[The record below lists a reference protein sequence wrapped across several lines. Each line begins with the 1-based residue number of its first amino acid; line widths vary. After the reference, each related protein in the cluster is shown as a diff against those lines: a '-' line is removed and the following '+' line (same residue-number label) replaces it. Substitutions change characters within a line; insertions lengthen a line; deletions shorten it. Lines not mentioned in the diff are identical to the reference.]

1 MKITALPRFSIQCAR
16 GARKRR
22 FGGGLAAR
30 LLCGIIMRVC
40 SRCAGR
46 ALLHQNRERSCDR
59 PLYQALY
66 RKWRPQTFADVIGQ
80 QHVTDTLRAQ
90 LKSGRLSH
98 AYLFTGTR
106 GTGKTTCAKILAR
119 AVNCEH
125 PVNGDPCNECAAC
138 RGILDGSVL
147 DVTEI
152 DAASNNGVDN
162 IRDLRDETRYTP
174 AQVKKRVFIIDEVH
188 MLSIGAFNALLK
200 TLEEPPEHV
209 LFILATTELHKV
221 PATILSRCQRFDFR
235 RIGAED
241 IARRLL
247 QVADGEGIQL
257 TEGAARLIARLAD
270 GAMRDALS
278 MLDRAA
284 AAGAVDEQT
293 VTAALGVLG
302 QDDGVRLAEALKAGD
317 LAAAVG
323 LLDEYYNEGRDLAA
337 VYDQLLGL
345 IRDALLVKTSKTDV
359 SALISPA
366 YSVKTLQK
374 LCDGLA
380 SSTLIA
386 WSRVIGE
393 ALDRMRSAANR
404 RVEAE
409 LCAVRLCSLGAED
422 YDTLGGRV
430 EALEEKL
437 KNGVPVQVVQGAAPA
452 RGTDAPPPPGDADAP
467 PPPDDSDAPP
477 WLEEEQA
484 QAAPAPAA
492 VPAAPAADYRD
503 WPLWPRLLEALA
515 GKINIGAHTNLK
527 LSARGVEED
536 GALVILCEDKMTAI
550 LAAKEPTLKVIREQ
564 AAALAGG
571 PVKVKVREAGDE
583 PVRAKNNKVDE
594 LIGRAKAFDIQV
606 KEL

>member
-1 MKITALPRFSIQCAR
+1 MKITALPRFSIEMALQAALCLERLEA
-16 GARKRR
+16 
-22 FGGGLAAR
+22 GLR
-30 LLCGIIMRVC
+30 PPLCGVYGPE
-40 SRCAGR
+40 GR
-46 ALLHQNRERSCDR
+46 KTGKGAVQAK
-59 PLYQALY
+59 LYQALY

-80 QHVTDTLRAQ
+80 QHITDTLRAQ
-90 LKSGRLSH
+90 LQSGRLSH

-125 PVNGDPCNECAAC
+125 PVNGDPCNECVAC

-247 QVADGEGIQL
+247 DVAAGEGIQL

-293 VTAALGVLG
+293 VTTALGVLG

-323 LLDEYYNEGRDLAA
+323 LLDEYYNAGRDLAS
-337 VYDQLLGL
+337 VYDQMLGL

-359 SALISPA
+359 SGLISPA

-386 WSRVIGE
+386 WSRVIGD

-409 LCAVRLCSLGAED
+409 LCAVRLCSLGAEN

-437 KNGVPVQVVQGAAPA
+437 KNGVPVQVVQGAAVPA
-452 RGTDAPPPPGDADAP
+452 RGADAPPPPGDEDAP

-477 WLEEEQA
+477 WLGEEQG
-484 QAAPAPAA
+484 QAAPAKQEEEAAA
-492 VPAAPAADYRD
+492 VPAQAD
-503 WPLWPRLLEALA
+503 WPHWAKLLEALT
-515 GKINIGAHTNLK
+515 GKINTGAHTNLK

-536 GALVILCEDKMTAI
+536 GGLVILCEDSITAM
-550 LAAKEPTLKVIREQ
+550 LAKAEPTMKVIREQ
-564 AAALAGG
+564 AAALAGA
-571 PVKVKVREAGDE
+571 PIKVKVREAGDE
-583 PVRAKNNKVDE
+583 PVQKKNIAVDE

>member
-1 MKITALPRFSIQCAR
+1 M
-16 GARKRR
+16 
-22 FGGGLAAR
+22 
-30 LLCGIIMRVC
+30 
-40 SRCAGR
+40 
-46 ALLHQNRERSCDR
+46 
-59 PLYQALY
+59 YQALY

-90 LKSGRLSH
+90 IKSGRLSH

-247 QVADGEGIQL
+247 DVAAGEGIEL

-302 QDDGVRLAEALKAGD
+302 QGDGMRLAEALKAGD

-337 VYDQLLGL
+337 VYDQMLGL

-366 YSVKTLQK
+366 YTVKTLQK

-380 SSTLIA
+380 ASTLLA

-430 EALEEKL
+430 EALEEKM
-437 KNGVPVQVVQGAAPA
+437 KRGMPVQAAPQAAPAAPA
-452 RGTDAPPPPGDADAP
+452 RSGDDLPPPPGDADAP
-467 PPPDDSDAPP
+467 PPPDDSEAPP

-484 QAAPAPAA
+484 QAAPA
-492 VPAAPAADYRD
+492 APAKRAEPESAPAQAD
-503 WPLWPRLLEALA
+503 WPHWPALLEGLA
-515 GKINIGAHTNLK
+515 GKINTGALTNLK

-536 GALVILCEDKMTAI
+536 GGLVILCEDSITVM
-550 LAAKEPTLKVIREQ
+550 LAKAEPTLRVIREQ
-564 AAALAGG
+564 AAALAGA
-571 PVKVKVREAGDE
+571 PIKVKVREAGDD
-583 PVRAKNNKVDE
+583 PVQKNTAVDE

>member
-1 MKITALPRFSIQCAR
+1 M
-16 GARKRR
+16 
-22 FGGGLAAR
+22 
-30 LLCGIIMRVC
+30 
-40 SRCAGR
+40 
-46 ALLHQNRERSCDR
+46 
-59 PLYQALY
+59 YQALY

-80 QHVTDTLRAQ
+80 QHITDTLRAQ
-90 LKSGRLSH
+90 LQSGRLSH

-247 QVADGEGIQL
+247 DVAAGEGIQL

-323 LLDEYYNEGRDLAA
+323 LLDEYYNAGRDLAS
-337 VYDQLLGL
+337 VYDQMLGL

-359 SALISPA
+359 SGLISPA

-380 SSTLIA
+380 ASTLIA
-386 WSRVIGE
+386 WSRVIGN

-409 LCAVRLCSLGAED
+409 LCAVRLCSLGAEN

-437 KNGVPVQVVQGAAPA
+437 KNGVPVQVVQGTAAPA
-452 RGTDAPPPPGDADAP
+452 RGTDAPPPPGDEDAP
-467 PPPDDSDAPP
+467 PPPDDYDAPP
-477 WLEEEQA
+477 WLGEEQG
-484 QAAPAPAA
+484 QAS
-492 VPAAPAADYRD
+492 PAAPAKQEPPETASALAD
-503 WPLWPRLLEALA
+503 WPHWAKLLEALT
-515 GKINIGAHTNLK
+515 GKINTGAHTNLK
-527 LSARGVEED
+527 LSAKGVLED
-536 GALVILCEDKMTAI
+536 GALVILCEDGITAM
-550 LAAKEPTLKVIREQ
+550 LAKAEPTMKVIREQ
-564 AAALAGG
+564 AAALAGA
-571 PVKVKVREAGDE
+571 PIKIKVREAGDE
-583 PVRAKNNKVDE
+583 PIQKKNTAVDE
-594 LIGRAKAFDIQV
+594 IIGRAKAFDIQV

>member
-1 MKITALPRFSIQCAR
+1 M
-16 GARKRR
+16 
-22 FGGGLAAR
+22 
-30 LLCGIIMRVC
+30 
-40 SRCAGR
+40 
-46 ALLHQNRERSCDR
+46 
-59 PLYQALY
+59 YQALY

-90 LKSGRLSH
+90 IKSGRLSH

-247 QVADGEGIQL
+247 DVATGEGIEL

-302 QDDGVRLAEALKAGD
+302 QGDGVRLAEALKAGD

-337 VYDQLLGL
+337 VYDQMLGL
-345 IRDALLVKTSKTDV
+345 IRDALLVKTSRTDV

-366 YSVKTLQK
+366 YTVKTLQK

-380 SSTLIA
+380 ASTLLA

-430 EALEEKL
+430 EALEEKM
-437 KNGVPVQVVQGAAPA
+437 KRGVPVQAPPQAAPAAPA
-452 RGTDAPPPPGDADAP
+452 RGGDDLPPPPGDADAP
-467 PPPDDSDAPP
+467 PPPDDSEAPP

-484 QAAPAPAA
+484 QAAPA
-492 VPAAPAADYRD
+492 APAKRAEPEGAPAQAD
-503 WPLWPRLLEALA
+503 WPHWPALLEGLA
-515 GKINIGAHTNLK
+515 GKINTGALTNLK

-536 GALVILCEDKMTAI
+536 GGLVILCEDSITVM
-550 LAAKEPTLKVIREQ
+550 LAKAEPTLRVIREQ
-564 AAALAGG
+564 AAALAGA
-571 PVKVKVREAGDE
+571 PIKVKVREAGDE
-583 PVRAKNNKVDE
+583 PVQKNTAVDE

>member
-1 MKITALPRFSIQCAR
+1 M
-16 GARKRR
+16 
-22 FGGGLAAR
+22 
-30 LLCGIIMRVC
+30 
-40 SRCAGR
+40 
-46 ALLHQNRERSCDR
+46 
-59 PLYQALY
+59 YQALY

-80 QHVTDTLRAQ
+80 QHITDTLRAQ
-90 LKSGRLSH
+90 LQSGRLSH

-247 QVADGEGIQL
+247 DVAAGEGIEL

-302 QDDGVRLAEALKAGD
+302 QDDGIRLAEHLKNGD
-317 LAAAVG
+317 LAAAIA
-323 LLDEYYNEGRDLAA
+323 LIDDYYNAGRDLAA
-337 VYDQLLGL
+337 VYDQMLGL

-366 YSVKTLQK
+366 YTVKSLQK

-409 LCAVRLCSLGAED
+409 LCAVRLCSLGAEQ
-422 YDTLGGRV
+422 YDSLSGRV
-430 EALEEKL
+430 EVLEEKM
-437 KNGVPVQVVQGAAPA
+437 KHGVPVAAAPA
-452 RGTDAPPPPGDADAP
+452 QSAPQADDMPPPPGDADAP
-467 PPPDDSDAPP
+467 PPPDDSDAPL
-477 WLEEEQA
+477 WAQEETA
-484 QAAPAPAA
+484 GQAAPQAKPVETAVELAA
-492 VPAAPAADYRD
+492 
-503 WPLWPRLLEALA
+503 WPKWTQLLEALT
-515 GKINIGAHTNLK
+515 GKINTGAHTNLK
-527 LSARGVEED
+527 VSAKGLMED
-536 GALVILCEDKMTAI
+536 DALVILCEDGITAM
-550 LAAKEPTLKVIREQ
+550 LAKAEPTMKVIREQ
-564 AAALAGG
+564 AAALAGA
-571 PVKVKVREAGDE
+571 PIKVKVREAGDE
-583 PVRAKNNKVDE
+583 PVIQKNTAVDE
-594 LIGRAKAFDIQV
+594 IIGRAKAFDIQV

>member
-1 MKITALPRFSIQCAR
+1 MKITALPRFSIEMALQAALCLERLEA
-16 GARKRR
+16 
-22 FGGGLAAR
+22 GLR
-30 LLCGIIMRVC
+30 PPLCGVYGPE
-40 SRCAGR
+40 GR
-46 ALLHQNRERSCDR
+46 KTGKGAVQEK
-59 PLYQALY
+59 LYQALY

-80 QHVTDTLRAQ
+80 QHITDTLRAQ
-90 LKSGRLSH
+90 LQSGRLSH

-247 QVADGEGIQL
+247 DVAAGEGIQL

-293 VTAALGVLG
+293 VTTALGVLG

-323 LLDEYYNEGRDLAA
+323 LLDEYYNAGRDLAS
-337 VYDQLLGL
+337 VYDQMLGL

-359 SALISPA
+359 SGLISPT

-386 WSRVIGE
+386 WSRVIGD

-409 LCAVRLCSLGAED
+409 LCAVRLCSLGAEN

-437 KNGVPVQVVQGAAPA
+437 KNGVPVQVVQGAAAPA
-452 RGTDAPPPPGDADAP
+452 RGTDAPPPPGDEDAP

-477 WLEEEQA
+477 WLGEEQG
-484 QAAPAPAA
+484 QAAPAKQEEEAAA
-492 VPAAPAADYRD
+492 VPAQAD
-503 WPLWPRLLEALA
+503 WPHWAKLLEALT
-515 GKINIGAHTNLK
+515 GKINTGAHTNLK

-536 GALVILCEDKMTAI
+536 GGLVILCEDSITAM
-550 LAAKEPTLKVIREQ
+550 LAKAEPTVKVIREQ
-564 AAALAGG
+564 AAALAGA
-571 PVKVKVREAGDE
+571 PIKVKVREAGDE
-583 PVRAKNNKVDE
+583 PVQKKNTAVDE

>member
-1 MKITALPRFSIQCAR
+1 M
-16 GARKRR
+16 
-22 FGGGLAAR
+22 
-30 LLCGIIMRVC
+30 
-40 SRCAGR
+40 
-46 ALLHQNRERSCDR
+46 
-59 PLYQALY
+59 YQALY

-80 QHVTDTLRAQ
+80 QHITDTLRAQ
-90 LKSGRLSH
+90 LQSGRLSH

-247 QVADGEGIQL
+247 DVAAGEGIQL

-323 LLDEYYNEGRDLAA
+323 LLDEYYNAGRDLAS
-337 VYDQLLGL
+337 VYDQMLGL

-359 SALISPA
+359 SGLISPA

-380 SSTLIA
+380 ASTLIA
-386 WSRVIGE
+386 WSRVIGD

-409 LCAVRLCSLGAED
+409 LCAVRLCSLGAEN

-437 KNGVPVQVVQGAAPA
+437 KNGVPVQVVQGTAAPA
-452 RGTDAPPPPGDADAP
+452 RGTDAPPPPGDEDAP
-467 PPPDDSDAPP
+467 PLPDDSDAPP
-477 WLEEEQA
+477 WLGEEQG
-484 QAAPAPAA
+484 QAAPA
-492 VPAAPAADYRD
+492 APAKQEPAETASALAD
-503 WPLWPRLLEALA
+503 WPHWAKLLEALT
-515 GKINIGAHTNLK
+515 GKINTGAHTNLK
-527 LSARGVEED
+527 LSAKGVLED
-536 GALVILCEDKMTAI
+536 GALVILCEDGITAM
-550 LAAKEPTLKVIREQ
+550 LAKAEPTMKVIREQ
-564 AAALAGG
+564 AAALAGA
-571 PVKVKVREAGDE
+571 PIKIKVREAGDE
-583 PVRAKNNKVDE
+583 PVQKKNTAVDE
-594 LIGRAKAFDIQV
+594 IIGRAKAFDIQV

>member
-1 MKITALPRFSIQCAR
+1 M
-16 GARKRR
+16 
-22 FGGGLAAR
+22 
-30 LLCGIIMRVC
+30 
-40 SRCAGR
+40 
-46 ALLHQNRERSCDR
+46 
-59 PLYQALY
+59 YQALY

-80 QHVTDTLRAQ
+80 KHVTDTLRAQ
-90 LKSGRLSH
+90 LQSGRLSH

-247 QVADGEGIQL
+247 DVAAGENIEL

-293 VTAALGVLG
+293 VTAALGVMG
-302 QDDGVRLAEALKAGD
+302 QDDGVHLAEHFKAGD
-317 LAAAVG
+317 LAAAVT
-323 LLDEYYNEGRDLAA
+323 LLEEYYNAGRDLAA
-337 VYDQLLGL
+337 VFDQMLGL
-345 IRDALLVKTSKTDV
+345 IRDALLVKTSRTDV

-366 YSVKTLQK
+366 YTVKTLQA

-380 SSTLIA
+380 ASTLIA
-386 WSRVIGE
+386 WSRIIGDS
-393 ALDRMRSAANR
+393 LDRMRSAANR

-409 LCAVRLCSLGAED
+409 LCAVRLCSLGAES

-430 EALEEKL
+430 EALTL
-437 KNGVPVQVVQGAAPA
+437 
-452 RGTDAPPPPGDADAP
+452 
-467 PPPDDSDAPP
+467 
-477 WLEEEQA
+477 
-484 QAAPAPAA
+484 
-492 VPAAPAADYRD
+492 
-503 WPLWPRLLEALA
+503 WPQWPRLLEALT
-515 GKINIGAHTNLK
+515 GKINIGTHTNLK
-527 LSARGVEED
+527 LGAKGVMED
-536 GALVILCEDKMTAI
+536 DALVILCEDRMTFI
-550 LAAKEPTLKVIREQ
+550 LAQNDKTLAVIREQ
-564 AAALAGG
+564 AAKLAGA
-571 PVKVKVREAGDE
+571 PLKVRVREAGDE
-583 PVRAKNNKVDE
+583 IIQEKNDMVEE
-594 LIGRAKAFDIQV
+594 LIDHAKDLDIDI
-606 KEL
+606 KTL

>member
-1 MKITALPRFSIQCAR
+1 M
-16 GARKRR
+16 
-22 FGGGLAAR
+22 
-30 LLCGIIMRVC
+30 
-40 SRCAGR
+40 
-46 ALLHQNRERSCDR
+46 
-59 PLYQALY
+59 YQALY

-80 QHVTDTLRAQ
+80 QHITDTLRAQ
-90 LKSGRLSH
+90 LQSGRLSH

-247 QVADGEGIQL
+247 DVAAGEGIQL

-317 LAAAVG
+317 LAAAVS
-323 LLDEYYNEGRDLAA
+323 LLDEYYNAGRDLAS
-337 VYDQLLGL
+337 VYDQMLGL

-359 SALISPA
+359 SGLISPA

-380 SSTLIA
+380 ASTLIA
-386 WSRVIGE
+386 WSRVIGD

-409 LCAVRLCSLGAED
+409 LCAVRLCSLGAEN

-437 KNGVPVQVVQGAAPA
+437 KNGVPVQVVQGIAAPA
-452 RGTDAPPPPGDADAP
+452 RGTDAPPPPGDEDAP

-477 WLEEEQA
+477 WLGEEQG
-484 QAAPAPAA
+484 QAAPA
-492 VPAAPAADYRD
+492 APAKQEPAETASALAD
-503 WPLWPRLLEALA
+503 WPHWAKLLEALT
-515 GKINIGAHTNLK
+515 GKINTGAHTNLK
-527 LSARGVEED
+527 LSAKGVLED
-536 GALVILCEDKMTAI
+536 GALVILCEDGITAM
-550 LAAKEPTLKVIREQ
+550 LAKAEPTMKVIREQ
-564 AAALAGG
+564 AAALAGA
-571 PVKVKVREAGDE
+571 PIKIKVREAGDE
-583 PVRAKNNKVDE
+583 PVQKKNTAVDE

>member
-1 MKITALPRFSIQCAR
+1 M
-16 GARKRR
+16 
-22 FGGGLAAR
+22 
-30 LLCGIIMRVC
+30 
-40 SRCAGR
+40 
-46 ALLHQNRERSCDR
+46 
-59 PLYQALY
+59 YQALY

-80 QHVTDTLRAQ
+80 QHITDTLRAQ
-90 LKSGRLSH
+90 LQSGRLSH

-247 QVADGEGIQL
+247 DVAAGEGIQL

-293 VTAALGVLG
+293 VTTALGVLG

-323 LLDEYYNEGRDLAA
+323 LLDEYYNAGRDLAS
-337 VYDQLLGL
+337 VYDQMLGL

-359 SALISPA
+359 SGLISPA

-386 WSRVIGE
+386 WSRVIGD

-409 LCAVRLCSLGAED
+409 LCAVRLCSLGAEN

-437 KNGVPVQVVQGAAPA
+437 KNGVPVQVVQGAAVPA
-452 RGTDAPPPPGDADAP
+452 RGTDAPPPPGDEDAP

-477 WLEEEQA
+477 WLGKEQG
-484 QAAPAPAA
+484 QAAPAKQEEPAAA
-492 VPAAPAADYRD
+492 VPTQAD
-503 WPLWPRLLEALA
+503 WPHWAKLLEALT
-515 GKINIGAHTNLK
+515 GKINTGAHTNLK

-536 GALVILCEDKMTAI
+536 GGLVILCEDSITAM
-550 LAAKEPTLKVIREQ
+550 LAKAEPTMKVIREQ
-564 AAALAGG
+564 AAALAGA
-571 PVKVKVREAGDE
+571 PIKVKVREAGDE
-583 PVRAKNNKVDE
+583 PVQKKNTAVDE

>member
-1 MKITALPRFSIQCAR
+1 M
-16 GARKRR
+16 
-22 FGGGLAAR
+22 
-30 LLCGIIMRVC
+30 
-40 SRCAGR
+40 
-46 ALLHQNRERSCDR
+46 H
-59 PLYQALY
+59 QALY

-90 LKSGRLSH
+90 IKSGRLSH

-247 QVADGEGIQL
+247 DVAAGEGIEL

-302 QDDGVRLAEALKAGD
+302 QGDGVRLAEALKAGD

-337 VYDQLLGL
+337 VYDQMLGL

-366 YSVKTLQK
+366 YTVKTLQK

-380 SSTLIA
+380 ASTLLA

-430 EALEEKL
+430 EALEEKM
-437 KNGVPVQVVQGAAPA
+437 KHGVPVQAAPAAPA
-452 RGTDAPPPPGDADAP
+452 RGGDDLPPPPGDADAP
-467 PPPDDSDAPP
+467 PPPDDSEAPP

-484 QAAPAPAA
+484 QAAPAAPAKR
-492 VPAAPAADYRD
+492 AAPESAPAQAD
-503 WPLWPRLLEALA
+503 WPHWPALLEGLA
-515 GKINIGAHTNLK
+515 GKINTGALTNLK

-536 GALVILCEDKMTAI
+536 GGLVILCEDSITVM
-550 LAAKEPTLKVIREQ
+550 LAKAEPTLRVIREQ
-564 AAALAGG
+564 AAALTGA
-571 PVKVKVREAGDE
+571 PIKVKVREAGDE
-583 PVRAKNNKVDE
+583 PVQKNTAVDE

>member
-1 MKITALPRFSIQCAR
+1 M
-16 GARKRR
+16 
-22 FGGGLAAR
+22 
-30 LLCGIIMRVC
+30 
-40 SRCAGR
+40 
-46 ALLHQNRERSCDR
+46 
-59 PLYQALY
+59 YQALY

-452 RGTDAPPPPGDADAP
+452 RGADAPPPPGDADAP

-492 VPAAPAADYRD
+492 ASAAPATDYRD

-536 GALVILCEDKMTAI
+536 SALVILCEDKMTAI

-583 PVRAKNNKVDE
+583 PARAKNSKVDE

>member
-1 MKITALPRFSIQCAR
+1 M
-16 GARKRR
+16 
-22 FGGGLAAR
+22 
-30 LLCGIIMRVC
+30 
-40 SRCAGR
+40 
-46 ALLHQNRERSCDR
+46 
-59 PLYQALY
+59 YQALY

-80 QHVTDTLRAQ
+80 QHITDTLRAQ
-90 LKSGRLSH
+90 LQSGRLSH

-247 QVADGEGIQL
+247 DVAAGEGIEL
-257 TEGAARLIARLAD
+257 TGDAARLIARLAD

-284 AAGAVDEQT
+284 AAGAVDEQA

-302 QDDGVRLAEALKAGD
+302 QDDGIRLAEHLKTGD

-323 LLDEYYNEGRDLAA
+323 LIDEYYNAGRDLAS
-337 VYDQLLGL
+337 VYDQMLGL

-366 YSVKTLQK
+366 YSVKSLQK

-409 LCAVRLCSLGAED
+409 LCAVRLCSLGAEQ
-422 YDTLGGRV
+422 YDSLGGRV

-437 KNGVPVQVVQGAAPA
+437 KHGVPVAAAPAQAAPA
-452 RGTDAPPPPGDADAP
+452 RQADDMPPPPGDEDAP
-467 PPPDDSDAPP
+467 PPPDDSDAPG
-477 WLEEEQA
+477 WLAEDAPPAQPQA
-484 QAAPAPAA
+484 KAPEKPAA
-492 VPAAPAADYRD
+492 AA
-503 WPLWPRLLEALA
+503 WPQWPQLLEALS
-515 GKINIGAHTNLK
+515 GKINTGALTNLK
-527 LSARGVEED
+527 LSAKGVLED
-536 GALVILCEDKMTAI
+536 GALVILCEDGITVM
-550 LAAKEPTLKVIREQ
+550 LAKAEPTMQAIRAQVE
-564 AAALAGG
+564 ALAGA
-571 PVKVKVREAGDE
+571 PLKIKVREAGDE
-583 PVRAKNNKVDE
+583 PKGQKNAAVDE

>member
-1 MKITALPRFSIQCAR
+1 MKITALPRFSIEMALQAALCLERLEA
-16 GARKRR
+16 
-22 FGGGLAAR
+22 GLR
-30 LLCGIIMRVC
+30 PPLCGVYGPE
-40 SRCAGR
+40 GR
-46 ALLHQNRERSCDR
+46 KTGKGAVQAK
-59 PLYQALY
+59 LYQALY

-80 QHVTDTLRAQ
+80 QHITDTLRAQ
-90 LKSGRLSH
+90 LQSGRLSH

-147 DVTEI
+147 DVTGI

-247 QVADGEGIQL
+247 DVAAGEGIQL

-293 VTAALGVLG
+293 VTTALGVLG

-323 LLDEYYNEGRDLAA
+323 LLDEYYNAGRDLAS
-337 VYDQLLGL
+337 VYDQMLGL

-359 SALISPA
+359 SGLISPA

-386 WSRVIGE
+386 WSRVIGD

-409 LCAVRLCSLGAED
+409 LCAVRLCSLGAEN

-437 KNGVPVQVVQGAAPA
+437 KNGVPVQVVQGAAVPA
-452 RGTDAPPPPGDADAP
+452 RGTDAPPPPGDEDAP

-477 WLEEEQA
+477 WLGEEQG
-484 QAAPAPAA
+484 QAAPVKQEPAA
-492 VPAAPAADYRD
+492 AAPTQAD
-503 WPLWPRLLEALA
+503 WPHWAKLLEALT
-515 GKINIGAHTNLK
+515 GKINTGAHTNLK

-536 GALVILCEDKMTAI
+536 GGLVILCEDSITAM
-550 LAAKEPTLKVIREQ
+550 LAKAEPTMKVIREQ
-564 AAALAGG
+564 AAALAGA
-571 PVKVKVREAGDE
+571 PIKVKVREAGDE
-583 PVRAKNNKVDE
+583 PVQKKNTAVDE